1 MMASLLPLL
10 SPWAEQLVVKVR
22 ANLVADLQ
30 RDCRKLLVA
39 TTSIET
45 FVYYAYIYI
54 YIYIMVFLSFIVSL
68 CFPGFSV
75 HHFLFM
81 TACPLERKTIPNNST
96 SAHTHTHTHTYV
108 HMQG

>member
-1 MMASLLPLL
+1 MHKRPAVGSPGDTDGDRKSSSRSRIESSGNWKADMMASLLPLL

-54 YIYIMVFLSFIVSL
+54 YIYILWFF
-68 CFPGFSV
+68 
-75 HHFLFM
+75 
-81 TACPLERKTIPNNST
+81 CPS
-96 SAHTHTHTHTYV
+96 
-108 HMQG
+108 